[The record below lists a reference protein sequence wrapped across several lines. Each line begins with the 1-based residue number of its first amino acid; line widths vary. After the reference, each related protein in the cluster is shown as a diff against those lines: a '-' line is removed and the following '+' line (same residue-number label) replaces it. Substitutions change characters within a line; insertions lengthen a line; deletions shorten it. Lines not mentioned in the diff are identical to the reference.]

1 MNEDFISQETT
12 GMKISES
19 MKADLLSSAK
29 WAKFLCILG
38 CIGAAFMLIAGLVVM
53 LFGNKLMG
61 AASMYGMMQSFV
73 GITYVIMAFVVI
85 YPLMKGFQFANGT
98 KAACLTNNEA
108 ELARGFAGMK
118 GYLQFVGILA
128 VIVLVIYGLLII
140 GGGAIAAIMATH

>member
-38 CIGAAFMLIAGLVVM
+38 CIGVAFMLIAGLAVM
-53 LFGNKLMG
+53 LLGNKLM
-61 AASMYGMMQSFV
+61 AAANLYGMQGIV
-73 GITYVIMAFVVI
+73 GIGYIITAGLMI

>member
-38 CIGAAFMLIAGLVVM
+38 CIGVAFMLIAGLAVM
-53 LFGNKLMG
+53 LLGNKLM
-61 AASMYGMMQSFV
+61 AAANLYGMQGIV
-73 GITYVIMAFVVI
+73 GIGYIITAGLMI

-118 GYLQFVGILA
+118 GYLQFVGILS

>member
-1 MNEDFISQETT
+1 MNEEFIGQETT
-12 GMKISES
+12 GMKISEA

-38 CIGAAFMLIAGLVVM
+38 CIGVAFMLIAGLAVM
-53 LFGNKLMG
+53 LLGNKLM
-61 AASMYGMMQSFV
+61 AAANLYGMQGIV
-73 GITYVIMAFVVI
+73 GIGYIITAGLMI

-98 KAACLTNNEA
+98 KTACLTNNEA

>member
-1 MNEDFISQETT
+1 MNEEFIGQETT
-12 GMKISES
+12 GMKISEA

-38 CIGAAFMLIAGLVVM
+38 CIGVAFMLIAGLAVM
-53 LFGNKLMG
+53 LLGNKLM
-61 AASMYGMMQSFV
+61 AAANLYGMQGIV
-73 GITYVIMAFVVI
+73 GIGYIITAGLMI

-118 GYLQFVGILA
+118 GYLQFVGILS

>member
-1 MNEDFISQETT
+1 
-12 GMKISES
+12 MKISEA

-38 CIGAAFMLIAGLVVM
+38 CIGVAFMLIAGLAVM
-53 LFGNKLMG
+53 LLGNKLM
-61 AASMYGMMQSFV
+61 AAANLYGMQGIV
-73 GITYVIMAFVVI
+73 GIGYIITAGLMI

>member
-1 MNEDFISQETT
+1 MNEEFIGQETT
-12 GMKISES
+12 GMKISEA

-38 CIGAAFMLIAGLVVM
+38 CIGVAFMLIAGLAVM
-53 LFGNKLMG
+53 LLGNKLM
-61 AASMYGMMQSFV
+61 AAANLYGMQGIV
-73 GITYVIMAFVVI
+73 GIGYIITAGLMI

>member
-1 MNEDFISQETT
+1 
-12 GMKISES
+12 MKISEA

-38 CIGAAFMLIAGLVVM
+38 CIGVAFMLIAGLAVM
-53 LFGNKLMG
+53 LLGNKLM
-61 AASMYGMMQSFV
+61 AAANLYGMQGIV
-73 GITYVIMAFVVI
+73 GIGYIITAGLMI

-118 GYLQFVGILA
+118 GYLQFVGILS